1 MARVQIS
8 LSDDEKRR
16 WQEQAR
22 REGMSLSAWMRARV
36 KGRAASGGGRSAGKQ
51 VHTDEDREA
60 FFRMIDALHGP
71 DPKPS
76 PTWEEINRMLE
87 ERMREKYPQA

>member
-22 REGMSLSAWMRARV
+22 REGMSLSSWMRWAAANHNASYRDGSPFHSLRDLLLREERV
-36 KGRAASGGGRSAGKQ
+36 KQGLAAPFEP
-51 VHTDEDREA
+51 DWEDLKRLVISPSVDIERE
-60 FFRMIDALHGP
+60 P
-71 DPKPS
+71 
-76 PTWEEINRMLE
+76 
-87 ERMREKYPQA
+87 

>member
-22 REGMSLSAWMRARV
+22 REGMSLSAWMRWAAANHNASYRDGSPFHSLRDLLLQEEKV
-36 KGRAASGGGRSAGKQ
+36 KQGVAAPFEP
-51 VHTDEDREA
+51 DWEDMKRLVIAPSVDMERE
-60 FFRMIDALHGP
+60 P
-71 DPKPS
+71 
-76 PTWEEINRMLE
+76 
-87 ERMREKYPQA
+87 